1 MATLRMKNLQKV
13 YDEKPVIHNFNLRI
27 NDGEFIVIVGPSGCG
42 KSSLLR
48 MVAGLEEVT
57 SGTIY
62 INGNK
67 VNKLQPK
74 DRNIA
79 MVFQNYALYPHM
91 TVYQNMAY
99 GLRLRGAR
107 KKEIAQRVA
116 NTAEILGLE
125 ELLDRTP
132 QELSGGQRQRV
143 AMGRAIVRKP
153 DIFLFDEPLSN
164 LDTQLRVQMRLE
176 IKKLQREL
184 KTTSVYVTHDQ
195 TEAMTLADRLILMNA
210 GRVEQIGTP
219 LQIYEN
225 PASVFAAGFLGSPAM
240 NFVSGRLN
248 EDASKVVISDDL
260 MIPLLD
266 RHITQY
272 AGCEVTVGFR
282 PENLVVSDSL
292 PNGFSLS
299 IELVEAL
306 GPDSLLYGRLPGIDQ
321 RITARI
327 PGKLPSDS
335 GEQLKL
341 SIASKH
347 IYLFEKESGQR
358 L

>member
-1 MATLRMKNLQKV
+1 MATLQMQNLQKV
-13 YDEKPVIHNFNLRI
+13 YAEKPVIHNFNLRI
-27 NDGEFIVIVGPSGCG
+27 DDGEFIVIVGPSGCG

-62 INGNK
+62 INNKK

-99 GLRLRGAR
+99 GLRLRGVR
-107 KKEIAQRVA
+107 KKEIATRVA
-116 NTAEILGLE
+116 HTAEILGLE
-125 ELLDRTP
+125 ELLQRTP

-143 AMGRAIVRKP
+143 AMGRAIIRKP

-195 TEAMTLADRLILMNA
+195 TEAMTLADRLILMKA

-225 PASVFAAGFLGSPAM
+225 PANVFAAGFLGSPAM
-240 NFVSGRLN
+240 NFIDGKITDN
-248 EDASKVVISDDL
+248 AEHVVISNDIR
-260 MIPLLD
+260 IPIHD
-266 RHITQY
+266 QHIAQY
-272 AGCEVTVGFR
+272 AGCQVVIGFR
-282 PENLVVSDSL
+282 PENLLAGEDATNFEIIV
-292 PNGFSLS
+292 
-299 IELVEAL
+299 ELVEAL
-306 GPDSLLYGRLPGIDQ
+306 GPDSLIYGRLPGVDQ
-321 RITARI
+321 VITARVSGKVQLA
-327 PGKLPSDS
+327 PGERYP
-335 GEQLKL
+335 L
-341 SIASKH
+341 SISAKH
-347 IYLFEKESGQR
+347 CYLFEKESGQR